1 MSVFDQRL
9 SGAISGGSEPEKEE
23 IVRKKKE
30 KKAEAP
36 RPGRE
41 KKKRRPPA
49 EKKPV
54 REEEKFTPDMSRW
67 TRADEEEVEFEE
79 RLLQEQELNA
89 IEAKKSAGKKAFMDA
104 VLIIM
109 CVYLV
114 SLTYGVFNTD
124 FKYGDAGE
132 IEPVVLSVSDLS
144 ERAQFS
150 VILDLYYKCRNEYQ
164 EVLKL
169 DWMMVQGTVD
179 TKTIAPK
186 YEVASGNF
194 SALINQIEG
203 AKIDVKY
210 YQIGQL
216 MDEWARTACDYCEYV
231 ARFLTA
237 YNAEAEAEAVGARES
252 TSRNFQTLSQN
263 IVVLGQELSGVDM
276 SDVYNWDPDA
286 YVRKEMTGVE

>member
-9 SGAISGGSEPEKEE
+9 SGAISGGSGPEREEPVRREKRKKEPRPE
-23 IVRKKKE
+23 KKKE
-30 KKAEAP
+30 KQVRREP
-36 RPGRE
+36 E
-41 KKKRRPPA
+41 KK
-49 EKKPV
+49 
-54 REEEKFTPDMSRW
+54 REEEKFVPDTSRW

-79 RLLQEQELNA
+79 KLLREQELNA
-89 IEAKKSAGKKAFMDA
+89 IEAKKSAGKRVVIDA
-104 VLIIM
+104 VLIAM

-114 SLTYGVFNTD
+114 SLIYGVFNTD
-124 FKYGDAGE
+124 FKYGDTGE

-150 VILDLYYKCRNEYQ
+150 VILNLYYKCRNEYQ

-169 DWMMVQGTVD
+169 DWMLVQGTVD
-179 TKTIAPK
+179 SKTIAPK
-186 YEVASGNF
+186 YEVASGKF
-194 SALINQIEG
+194 SALATQIEG

-210 YQIGQL
+210 YQVGQL
-216 MDEWARTACDYCEYV
+216 MDEWANTACAYCEYV

-237 YNAEAEAEAVGARES
+237 YNAEAEAEAVGAREA

-276 SDVYNWDPDA
+276 SEVYNWDPDA
-286 YVRKEMTGVE
+286 YVQKEMTGVG

>member
-9 SGAISGGSEPEKEE
+9 SGAIGGGNEPEREE
-23 IVRKKKE
+23 PVRKKKE
-30 KKAEAP
+30 KKAETP
-36 RPGRE
+36 RPERE
-41 KKKRRPPA
+41 EKRKQSAQKKKS
-49 EKKPV
+49 V
-54 REEEKFTPDMSRW
+54 REEEKFTPDISRW

-79 RLLQEQELNA
+79 RLQREQETNA
-89 IEAKKSAGKKAFMDA
+89 IEAKKSAGKRAIMDA
-104 VLIIM
+104 ILIAM

-114 SLTYGVFNTD
+114 SLIYGVFNTD
-124 FKYGDAGE
+124 FKYGETGE

-144 ERAQFS
+144 ERAHFS

-179 TKTIAPK
+179 TKAIAPK

-194 SALINQIEG
+194 RALVNQIEG
-203 AKIDVKY
+203 AKIDPKY
-210 YQIGQL
+210 YQVGQL
-216 MDEWARTACDYCEYV
+216 MDEWANTACAYCEYV

-237 YNAEAEAEAVGARES
+237 YSAEAEAEAVGARE
-252 TSRNFQTLSQN
+252 TASRNFQTLSQN